1 LNAAFLVDRPSGR
14 ECINL
19 LVHPVPT
26 RTQQQGISPM
36 ALIHLVDPAQPRVKM
51 VHATTSLFKLTSA
64 KARIGAF
71 ITNGQSIQDIAL
83 TTPAAPSW

>member
-1 LNAAFLVDRPSGR
+1 
-14 ECINL
+14 
-19 LVHPVPT
+19 
-26 RTQQQGISPM
+26 M

-51 VHATTSLFKLTSA
+51 VHTTTSLFKLTSA